1 MLNAQPRELNVVTI
15 TTREDVKIEIPL
27 LDFFRVEIEEGRWIY
42 VGQAY
47 DIFA

>member
-1 MLNAQPRELNVVTI
+1 MLNTQPRKLNVVTI
-15 TTREDVKIEIPL
+15 TTKEDVEIEIPL
-27 LDFFRVEIEEGRWIY
+27 LDFLRVEIEEGRWIF